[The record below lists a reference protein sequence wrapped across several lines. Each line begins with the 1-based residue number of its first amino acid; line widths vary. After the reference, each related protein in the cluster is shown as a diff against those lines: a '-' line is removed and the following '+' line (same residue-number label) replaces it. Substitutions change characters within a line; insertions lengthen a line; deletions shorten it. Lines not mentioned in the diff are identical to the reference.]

1 MLGGHGD
8 LNGSP
13 VFVAPPPSLLCVGG
27 GGVGQ
32 DTLRTAWDA
41 GGGVGVWCWGCHGM
55 RDAVVPTGMAMDV
68 GCCGVQSCGVGLRYP
83 ILSIWCGVPGGGE
96 GDAGSVLLGVL
107 CVLLW
112 DAGLVVLQDALPP
125 RSVLLSTPPP
135 APITATRVPPE
146 AHSAGAVGA
155 AAPCAPPPQPPPSLP
170 PPAPLHGADCHAGIN
185 EAGGAGQGPLP
196 WHCLTDAAQALGT
209 GMGGPCEAEPPP
221 QNGEQCPQR
230 PHPSVPGGWMGA
242 SQCCGIV
249 KGLCALPG
257 GGAAWMCPPH
267 WGVHS
272 PPHERTLLV
281 APWGR

>member
-1 MLGGHGD
+1 MW
-8 LNGSP
+8 
-13 VFVAPPPSLLCVGG
+13 G
-27 GGVGQ
+27 GGVVLGVP
-32 DTLRTAWDA
+32 WDA
-41 GGGVGVWCWGCHGM
+41 GCCGTHRDGDGRGMLRGAELWCGAAVPHTEHMVWGARGGGRGCGVCAAGG
-55 RDAVVPTGMAMDV
+55 AVCPAV
-68 GCCGVQSCGVGLRYP
+68 GCRACGAAGCSPPPR
-83 ILSIWCGVPGGGE
+83 LSLCPPALCCSAPHPQRPSLPHVSPPRLTARG
-96 GDAGSVLLGVL
+96 LLG
-107 CVLLW
+107 
-112 DAGLVVLQDALPP
+112 LQH
-125 RSVLLSTPPP
+125 
-135 APITATRVPPE
+135 RV
-146 AHSAGAVGA
+146 
-155 AAPCAPPPQPPPSLP
+155 PPPQPPPSLP

-230 PHPSVPGGWMGA
+230 PHPSVSGGWMGA
-242 SQCCGIV
+242 SQSCGIV